1 MSTSSHASWQ
11 RVLLLAALCTGLSIL
26 STPRSAHA
34 QDVTLAWQATM
45 PAVEYYWY
53 TGAMLTQD
61 GAGNTYVAGHHLFG
75 YISTSKFDANGQFLW
90 EQQYTPTVG
99 IFKASWINMDPTG
112 NIIVT
117 GTRYGSGSGD
127 DSSTSGWI
135 VLKYNA
141 QGTLIWNREYT
152 YTRGKT
158 VRTELDAA
166 GNIYVLGRAWYGTD
180 DILIKKVAPDGTEQW
195 TQNFSLDE
203 SSIDSANSI
212 AITPAGDV
220 AVTGSVLGWML
231 LGRFAT
237 NGAVVWTRT
246 FEHRSGN
253 AVAFT
258 AAGEVVVAGID
269 LTGAA
274 GQQMG
279 ITKYDA
285 AGTLLWANTY
295 PGIVGDWMGIDSQGN
310 ILSTGYASPLPG
322 KAYLDWMTNKISPSG
337 ALLWSN
343 RYDQHSFNDEY
354 PRFLKIGSD
363 DAVYVTGTGGPGP
376 ASGNLSYLKTVTLKY
391 LPDGTQS
398 WMYATDVSVSGVG
411 IHLGVDNSVSVMGLS
426 PLTVFHFTQS
436 GGGPVNLPPS
446 AVATGTPLTGTAPLA
461 VTFSSAGSSDS
472 DGTIVSYSWAFG
484 DGGTST
490 SANPSHT
497 YTTAGT
503 YTATLTVTDD
513 DGAQATASV
522 TVTVTSVTTS
532 TKLHVAAQTVVRIL
546 VKGSQY
552 LGQDV
557 VLVQDEGNK
566 PIAGATVSASYSGP
580 NSGTAKATTG
590 AAGTATLKSKKFS
603 NPSTQWCFTV
613 TNLTKA
619 GYTYNA
625 AANTVT
631 TQCENGPASAAVEV
645 VEALSIYPN
654 PFNPE
659 ATIDLE
665 LTQSSEIDL
674 RIYNVLGQEVAVLAR
689 QDVLQAGR
697 YQYRWNGTDLS
708 GQQLPT
714 GIYYLRMLQD
724 GEQSVFSMSLVK

>member
-1 MSTSSHASWQ
+1 MKTRSIFARRAVWC
-11 RVLLLAALCTGLSIL
+11 AALCMVS
-26 STPRSAHA
+26 SVFFTPLVARA
-34 QDVTLAWQATM
+34 QEVTLAWQATM
-45 PAVEYYWY
+45 PATEYYWY
-53 TGAMLTQD
+53 TGAKIVQD
-61 GAGNTYVAGHHLFG
+61 AAGNTYTAGHHLYG
-75 YISTSKFDANGQFLW
+75 YISTAKFDPNGQFVW
-90 EQQYTPTVG
+90 EQRYTPTIG
-99 IFKASWINMDPTG
+99 IFKATWINLDPSG
-112 NIIVT
+112 NLIVT
-117 GTRYGSGSGD
+117 GTQYGSGSGD

-141 QGTLIWNREYT
+141 QGTLIWNREYAF
-152 YTRGKT
+152 TRGKT

-166 GNIYVLGRAWYGTD
+166 GNIYVVGRAWYGTD
-180 DILIKKVAPDGTEQW
+180 DIVVKKIAPDGTERW
-195 TQNFSLDE
+195 TQVMTLDYT
-203 SSIDSANSI
+203 SIESANSI
-212 AITPAGDV
+212 AVTPAGDV
-220 AVTGSVLGWML
+220 AVVGSVIGWML
-231 LGRFAT
+231 LGRFDT
-237 NGAVVWTRT
+237 NGAVVWTKT

-258 AAGEVVVAGID
+258 PAGEVVVAGVD
-269 LTGAA
+269 WTGAS
-274 GQQMG
+274 GVQMG
-279 ITKYDA
+279 ITKYSA
-285 AGTLLWANTY
+285 TGNLLWANTY
-295 PGIVGDWMGIDSQGN
+295 PGNVGDWMGIDSQGN

-337 ALLWSN
+337 TLLWSN
-343 RYDQHSFNDEY
+343 RYDQHTFNDEY
-354 PRFLKIGSD
+354 PRFLRIGSD

-376 ASGNLSYLKTVTLKY
+376 ASGNVSYLKTVTLKY
-391 LPDGTQS
+391 LLDGTQS
-398 WMYATDVSVSGVG
+398 WLHYTDVSVSGVG
-411 IHLGVDNSVSVMGLS
+411 IHLGADNSVSVIGLS

-436 GGGPVNLPPS
+436 GGGTVNQPPT
-446 AVATGTPLTGTAPLA
+446 AVASGTPLSGTAPLA

-472 DGTIVSYSWAFG
+472 DGTIASYSWAFG

-497 YTTAGT
+497 YATAGT
-503 YTATLTVTDD
+503 YAATLTVTDD

-522 TVTVTSVTTS
+522 SITVTSVTTS
-532 TKLHVAAQTVVRIL
+532 TRLHVAAQTVTRVL

-566 PIAGATVSASYSGP
+566 PIAGATVSANYSGP
-580 NSGTAKATTG
+580 NSGSAKATTG
-590 AAGTATLKSKKFS
+590 TAGTATLKSKKFS
-603 NPSTQWCFTV
+603 NPGTQWCFTV
-613 TNLTKA
+613 TNMTKA

-625 AANTVT
+625 SANVVT

-645 VEALSIYPN
+645 AEALSIYPN

-659 ATIDLE
+659 TTIDIE

-714 GIYYLRMLQD
+714 GVYYLRMLQD
-724 GEQSVFSMSLVK
+724 GEQSVFSLSLVK